1 MPPRPRRRAALAVL
15 LVATVFLAAASSA
28 PVYHDNDGGEWAADA
43 DYAYYGSVAACAGTA
58 ARAECAV
65 VAARTR
71 RRELGGDGN
80 IGYGALQKDQTPC
93 SYRGAS
99 YYNCRPGGSANP
111 YTRGCTAM
119 TQCRG

>member
-1 MPPRPRRRAALAVL
+1 M
-15 LVATVFLAAASSA
+15 ATVFLAAASSA

-43 DYAYYGSVAACAGTA
+43 DYGYYYGSVAACAGTA